1 MNDRASHAQPG
12 VLSDPTTFAEY
23 LTFTLIETPRPD
35 AVDGIADDI
44 IGIAKSIGQKD
55 PSARLSMTLGIS
67 NNGWKQLL
75 PGYEMPQALMPFEAM
90 HNGDSRVG

>member
-23 LTFTLIETPRPD
+23 LTFTLIAPRPD

-67 NNGWKQLL
+67 YSGWKRLL
-75 PGYEMPQALMPFEAM
+75 PDHETPEALMPFEAM